1 MKIFKWLVALL
12 VTLALVACGG
22 GGGNPGTV
30 AGGSNVP
37 DKTLVPA
44 SVEVLASST
53 MLQSTGETVDITAFV
68 KTSGNAAI
76 ANQVVTF
83 NADSGLLQAVSATTD
98 DNGVASAKLAAGSN
112 KANRDIVVKVTS
124 GGVSGQVVVSVKG
137 IQLALAGEL
146 ALKLGTSTKYTL
158 KLVDGTGKAVSGA
171 PVAVSSALGN
181 ALSEGS
187 VTTDAA
193 GTATFVYTATK
204 AGDDMI
210 TAQSLGTSVQQTV
223 VVSAVDLAF
232 VSPAA
237 STLIPVGT
245 TQIFTMRY
253 LNGGS
258 GVAGKMV
265 SFSTTRGGL
274 VSSSTAVTN
283 ASGEASVSVSSSS
296 AGPATVVAV
305 IDGVGRAS
313 ISADF
318 IAQTPSAIV
327 MQSSLGA
334 IPPNSSGSSSSQS
347 TIEATVRDAAGNLV
361 TGKAVNFNI
370 VSDVSGGYL
379 STATVNTDQYGKA
392 KVQYVA
398 GTSSTA
404 ADGVVISGT
413 VVGTSIASNV
423 KLTVNAKALFINIAY
438 GNTMTNLDETTYS
451 KPFSIYVTDAT
462 GNAVGNQQ
470 VTVSVIP
477 NSYMKGWL
485 ALQASAGW
493 SYSSGA
499 PTFFCRNTDT
509 NRNGI
514 YDPAVF
520 EDANG
525 NGVWD
530 TGELRETSPLK
541 PGNVVVASPGLLT
554 TDSSGRATFAL
565 QYGEQYALWVNVDL
579 TAKSVVA
586 GTESRTTQSFLL
598 SMLADDATDTKS
610 TPANA
615 ISPFGTGFSLTGVA
629 EPCP

>member
-1 MKIFKWLVALL
+1 
-12 VTLALVACGG
+12 
-22 GGGNPGTV
+22 
-30 AGGSNVP
+30 
-37 DKTLVPA
+37 
-44 SVEVLASST
+44 
-53 MLQSTGETVDITAFV
+53 LQSTGETVNITAFV
-68 KTSGNAAI
+68 KTSGNVAI

-146 ALKLGTSTKYTL
+146 ALKLGASTKYTL
-158 KLVDGTGKAVSGA
+158 KVMDGTGKVVSGA
-171 PVAVSSALGN
+171 SVVLSSSLGN
-181 ALSEGS
+181 VLSES
-187 VTTDAA
+187 VVTTDTA
-193 GTATFVYTATK
+193 GTATFTYTATK
-204 AGDDMI
+204 AGDDTI
-210 TAQSLGTSVQQTV
+210 TAQSLGTNVQQTV
-223 VVSAVDLAF
+223 AVSAVDLAF
-232 VSPAA
+232 MSPVA

-253 LNGGS
+253 LSGGS
-258 GVAGKMV
+258 GVAGKTV
-265 SFSTTRGGL
+265 SFSTTRGVL
-274 VSSSTAVTN
+274 VSSSTVVTN
-283 ASGEASVSVSSSS
+283 ASGEASVSVSSNS

-313 ISADF
+313 IAADF
-318 IAQTPSAIV
+318 IAQTPSTIV

-334 IPPNSSGSSSSQS
+334 IPPNSSGSNSSQS

-379 STATVNTDQYGKA
+379 STATVSTDQYGKA

-413 VVGTSIASNV
+413 VAGVGIVSNV

-462 GNAVGNQQ
+462 GNPVGNQQ

-477 NSYMKGWL
+477 KSYMKGWL
-485 ALQASAGW
+485 SSQATGW
-493 SYSSGA
+493 LYSSGS
-499 PTFFCRNTDT
+499 PTFFCRNTDI

-514 YDPAVF
+514 YDPSVF

-530 TGELRETSPLK
+530 TVELRETSPLR
-541 PGNVVVASPGLLT
+541 PGNVVVATPGLLT
-554 TDSSGRATFAL
+554 TDSSGRASFSL
-565 QYGEQYALWVNVDL
+565 QYGEQYAWWVGVDL
-579 TAKSVVA
+579 TAKALVA
-586 GTESRTTQSFLL
+586 GTESRTTQTLL
-598 SMLADDATDTKS
+598 LDMLADDASDILTS
-610 TPANA
+610 PANR
-615 ISPFGTGFSLTGVA
+615 ISPFGTGFSPTGAA